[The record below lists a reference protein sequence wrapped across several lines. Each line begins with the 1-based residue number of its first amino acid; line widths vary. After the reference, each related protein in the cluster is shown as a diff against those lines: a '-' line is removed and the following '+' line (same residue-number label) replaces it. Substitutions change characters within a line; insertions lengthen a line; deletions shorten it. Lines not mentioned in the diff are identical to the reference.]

1 MKKMNGLRHKLIKV
15 GAVSAVLAAIVLVLL
30 HFYWNSGPTYGYGNQ
45 IAKWLGTFKELTT
58 VRVPS
63 EDVICVS
70 VSYDRTTVPYCSEKG
85 DTLGT
90 IDITDR
96 EKLAAFLNLLK
107 ERDKYRYVI
116 CDINFSD
123 PMIISAYDDELFGTI
138 ASMRDIVV
146 ASSDLRSDPEEIRD
160 KVALSEYMRRHVGD
174 DFLKY
179 DFMKDGNPSM
189 ALKIW
194 QDLEGGTYEESWWG
208 ALMNGKLC
216 LKTLIPDFKFAVR
229 DKVNAKD
236 STVIVHNMCKIL
248 DFHKI
253 SPMILQNFD
262 NKIVLLGSW
271 TNDDIHSTIAGMQ
284 PGVVVVYNAY
294 LALKNMDNNISVW
307 IYLLVFVVVWLELM
321 IVFRHSYA
329 NLLKESL
336 NKRLQRGK
344 LLKIKHKKAR
354 LRIEKFLKKHR
365 KMATVLRIMKVCI
378 AAFINYG
385 LPLTIL
391 MVVVY
396 LASGVFVNIIIVG
409 FFLSIVNWLQNN
421 FKIVP

>member
-1 MKKMNGLRHKLIKV
+1 
-15 GAVSAVLAAIVLVLL
+15 
-30 HFYWNSGPTYGYGNQ
+30 
-45 IAKWLGTFKELTT
+45 
-58 VRVPS
+58 
-63 EDVICVS
+63 
-70 VSYDRTTVPYCSEKG
+70 
-85 DTLGT
+85 
-90 IDITDR
+90 
-96 EKLAAFLNLLK
+96 
-107 ERDKYRYVI
+107 
-116 CDINFSD
+116 
-123 PMIISAYDDELFGTI
+123 MIISAYDDELFGTI

-253 SPMILQNFD
+253 APMILQNFD

-294 LALKNMDNNISVW
+294 LALKNMDNNISGW

-344 LLKIKHKKAR
+344 LLKIKHKKAK

-421 FKIVP
+421 FKIVS